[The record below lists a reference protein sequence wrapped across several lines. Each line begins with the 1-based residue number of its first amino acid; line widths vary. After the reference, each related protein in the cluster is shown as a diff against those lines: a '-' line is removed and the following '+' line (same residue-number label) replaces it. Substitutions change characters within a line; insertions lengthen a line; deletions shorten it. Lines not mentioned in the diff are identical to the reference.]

1 MSGDL
6 PLEVSLGQA
15 RQDREALCV
24 DQLLVVVDQFEELI
38 TLTPEKDRLPFL
50 SRLLAATGTESKITV
65 LLTLRADYYGLAIGL
80 DRGLCDGIQRGLVN
94 VGAMTRDERRAA
106 IEGPARRVGL
116 EFEPGLVDRLLDDVG
131 DKPGNLPLLEFAL
144 KELWERRE
152 VRRLTNAAYE
162 ALGRVAAAIGRRADA
177 VFAGLTGEQQAA
189 APRLFGRL
197 VHVTAAG
204 EEGADTRQRIRLGDL
219 DEASRAAVEPFV
231 AGRLLVTARDPCP
244 STAEAK
250 PDDGP
255 APAALDDPTTVEVV
269 HEALIRRWERLRGW
283 LKEDRAFLF
292 WRQRLGFQITEWES
306 FGRDKGAL
314 LRGTLLKEACRF
326 ARSRRDD
333 LNDREREFLARSES
347 QSRRRLLRIGVI
359 TILVILGVIYKRESD
374 LFEAIQTA
382 EVGDV
387 PRLVKQLT
395 PYRIW
400 ANRWLY
406 RSLRESKED
415 SQKHLNSS
423 LALLPIDDSQVASL
437 EKHLCAASVSEL
449 PVLRNALEPYK
460 STLTPTL
467 WPVLDSAKPGDSK
480 LLPVATP
487 WPSTTRRTPAGPKS
501 AARCPR

>member
-1 MSGDL
+1 M
-6 PLEVSLGQA
+6 
-15 RQDREALCV
+15 
-24 DQLLVVVDQFEELI
+24 
-38 TLTPEKDRLPFL
+38 
-50 SRLLAATGTESKITV
+50 
-65 LLTLRADYYGLAIGL
+65 
-80 DRGLCDGIQRGLVN
+80 
-94 VGAMTRDERRAA
+94 
-106 IEGPARRVGL
+106 
-116 EFEPGLVDRLLDDVG
+116 
-131 DKPGNLPLLEFAL
+131 
-144 KELWERRE
+144 
-152 VRRLTNAAYE
+152 
-162 ALGRVAAAIGRRADA
+162 
-177 VFAGLTGEQQAA
+177 
-189 APRLFGRL
+189 
-197 VHVTAAG
+197 HVTAAG

-480 LLPVATP
+480 LLPVASALAQYDPENTRWAEVGGKVSQVMVSVNP
-487 WPSTTRRTPAGPKS
+487 ADLGQWLEALRAVHGKLTAPLATIFRDNKKESERTMATSILADYASDQPSLLASLLMDSEENQFADLFKKLRTQQDQAVILLESELAKKLSPEATDAVKDRLAKRQAN
-501 AARCPR
+501 AAVA